1 MASGGRVHDAEPI
14 VFAREKALEMTT
26 RDVGNAGRAATRV
39 VDSRAW
45 VAALRGPT
53 AMRQEA
59 TAELHALLLR
69 GACFEVSRVR
79 QVLDHVSSDELDRLA
94 MQAAD
99 AALGDVVASLDRFR
113 GTSRF
118 TTWASKFVLREAR
131 LRLRNVPARRTPLG
145 VLGKD

>member
-1 MASGGRVHDAEPI
+1 MCS
-14 VFAREKALEMTT
+14 
-26 RDVGNAGRAATRV
+26 RDSQT
-39 VDSRAW
+39 W

-53 AMRQEA
+53 ATRDEA

-69 GACFEVSRVR
+69 GARFKLTHT
-79 QVLDHVSSDELDRLA
+79 LDDVSSKARESLA
-94 MQAAD
+94 IEAAD
-99 AALGDVVASLDRFR
+99 AALGEDLARLDHFR

-131 LRLRNVPARRTPLG
+131 LRLRDVPARRTPLG